1 MTRATRGT
9 TCRVQEMSALE
20 LWSRSRWRA
29 ELTGMDTGTCP
40 QCRAGDLI
48 AISMTVGGRDLSFRT
63 CHHCEAKWWYR
74 EGEEVPLSSVIGLVV
89 EK

>member
-1 MTRATRGT
+1 MRREPGDADT
-9 TCRVQEMSALE
+9 VPME
-20 LWSRSRWRA
+20 
-29 ELTGMDTGTCP
+29 TGTCP

-48 AISMTVGGRDLSFRT
+48 AISMSVGGRELSFST

-74 EGEEVPLSSVIGLVV
+74 DGDEVPLASVIGLVV

>member
-1 MTRATRGT
+1 MG
-9 TCRVQEMSALE
+9 SLE
-20 LWSRSRWRA
+20 LWSASRWRA
-29 ELTGMDTGTCP
+29 DTERVMDTGTCP